1 MSSGHSEVVSRVIP
15 KGTRVLCVDDESMI
29 GELVAQI
36 LRSQQGCEVTTARNG
51 ADALHMLAELTFDII
66 LVDFVMPVMDGR
78 SLFRQIEEAF
88 PEALSKVMFIT
99 GDTLTPSTI
108 EFIRETGRP
117 LLTKPFGL
125 PELITALG
133 LILPPKADRAANGPQ
148 ASHE

>member
-1 MSSGHSEVVSRVIP
+1 MSSSQAEVGSQILP

-36 LRSQQGCEVTTARNG
+36 LRSQQDCEVITVRNG
-51 ADALHMLAELTFDII
+51 ADALQRLESRTFDIV

-78 SLFRQIEEAF
+78 GLYTRVEEAF
-88 PEALSKVMFIT
+88 PEVLSKLMFIT

-125 PELITALG
+125 PELMEALSRV
-133 LILPPKADRAANGPQ
+133 LDHKEDPVTNSPRSAQD
-148 ASHE
+148 

>member
-1 MSSGHSEVVSRVIP
+1 MSPGPSEARSRIIP
-15 KGTRVLCVDDESMI
+15 HGTRVLCVDDESMI

-36 LRSQQGCEVTTARNG
+36 LRSQQGCDVITVRNG
-51 ADALHMLAELTFDII
+51 ADALQILESQSFDVI

-78 SLFRQIEEAF
+78 DLFTRVEEAY
-88 PEALSKVMFIT
+88 PEMLSRLMFIT

-125 PELITALG
+125 PDLIAALG
-133 LILPPKADRAANGPQ
+133 RILNQQENPVANK
-148 ASHE
+148 